1 MSPSQPLFLSSA
13 SPAPAPCCSLPPTPH
28 PTPPTPLAWPQASE
42 RDYDLNR
49 AAELKYGTLLEL
61 QRALQEAEAALQS
74 ADSRSNRMLHSEVTE
89 DDIAEIVA
97 KWTGIPV
104 SSLKAR
110 SVGRAG
116 GGEGGG
122 VTGGGAGWRV
132 RCALD

>member
-1 MSPSQPLFLSSA
+1 MLGAECHCVGIFSLLPLTFTRLR
-13 SPAPAPCCSLPPTPH
+13 PP
-28 PTPPTPLAWPQASE
+28 LPQASE

-110 SVGRAG
+110 CVCG
-116 GGEGGG
+116 GGRRTVNGQ
-122 VTGGGAGWRV
+122 
-132 RCALD
+132 